1 MVYSALFNGVTVKK
15 KKNFS
20 FSACNTCHLAW
31 VVRIQKCLHIQV
43 HNDKKKRRKNQN
55 VTFAGCTQRIA
66 PPSKTGA
73 YTSVYTS
80 RVQKQ
85 FQHAKT
91 RDADRS
97 PMYSLSQPTRR
108 TELNEELTLVSM
120 HKHTYKKKKEKRQNS
135 QLSFLSSSRNAWWIE
150 KKKERRIET
159 EVLTKNIGWREKKTG
174 KSVLSM
180 TFGPV
185 VALICSS
192 TGTPPSLTT

>member
-1 MVYSALFNGVTVKK
+1 M
-15 KKNFS
+15 
-20 FSACNTCHLAW
+20 
-31 VVRIQKCLHIQV
+31 
-43 HNDKKKRRKNQN
+43 
-55 VTFAGCTQRIA
+55 TFAGCTQRIT

-73 YTSVYTS
+73 YTSVYIS

-120 HKHTYKKKKEKRQNS
+120 HKHTYRKKEKRQNS

-185 VALICSS
+185 IALICSS